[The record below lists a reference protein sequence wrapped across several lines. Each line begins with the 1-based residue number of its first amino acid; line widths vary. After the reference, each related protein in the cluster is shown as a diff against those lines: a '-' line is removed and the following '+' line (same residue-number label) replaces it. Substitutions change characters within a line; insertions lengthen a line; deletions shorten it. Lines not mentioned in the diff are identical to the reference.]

1 MDRALYLPK
10 SWMDDPHR
18 LKAAHAP
25 SDVGFST
32 KPQLAAKMI
41 ARAIAARVPFAWVAG
56 DSVYGVG
63 DIERDLRQAGKG
75 YVLGVAAN
83 HWFGSW
89 SQKRLISGSAEEIAS
104 VPIPKF
110 AYPCSNL

>member
-1 MDRALYLPK
+1 MPK
-10 SWMDDPHR
+10 SWTDDPRR
-18 LKAAHAP
+18 LKTAYAP
-25 SDVGFST
+25 GDVGFST

-75 YVLGVAAN
+75 CARRRRQSLVRILEPKAVDQRLG
-83 HWFGSW
+83 G
-89 SQKRLISGSAEEIAS
+89 RDR
-104 VPIPKF
+104 
-110 AYPCSNL
+110 